1 MALAQRFAQLMA
13 EYNLAIGDG
22 KITIN
27 EAKRML
33 RETLAIQDVILL
45 MKLNIGVEVGSN
57 LRKGSGPKPRT
68 PFCRTLI

>member
-13 EYNLAIGDG
+13 EYNLAIGNG

-45 MKLNIGVEVGSN
+45 MKLNIGVEAGSN
-57 LRKGSGPKPRT
+57 LR
-68 PFCRTLI
+68 